1 MYRILFIDLIDSFN
15 ILLTVKNVRNKEVLK
30 VEIKK
35 DLLDKAE
42 YFKNEL
48 KLIDFISLI
57 TTNQQKLKAIDFN

>member
-1 MYRILFIDLIDSFN
+1 MYKILFIDLLDN
-15 ILLTVKNVRNKEVLK
+15 YRILLTVKNIRSEETLK

-42 YFKNEL
+42 YFKREL

-57 TTNQQKLKAIDFN
+57 TTNQKKLTAIDFN